1 MEKDGL
7 LTRARSATVES
18 NGTASTAAS
27 DPSGPNMSSR
37 ERIAATMTPAAKKA
51 RAEAKEARANKENRR
66 EEVYTEMTGVESPY
80 RKITEGT
87 SGGKS
92 RRRKHKKSKK
102 TKKHSRRH

>member
-1 MEKDGL
+1 MEKD

-18 NGTASTAAS
+18 NGSQSTAAS
-27 DPSGPNMSSR
+27 DPSGPGMSSR

-51 RAEAKEARANKENRR
+51 REEAKAARANKENRR
-66 EEVYTEMTGVESPY
+66 EEVFTEMTGTENPY
-80 RKITEGT
+80 RKINPGTT

-92 RRRKHKKSKK
+92 RRRKHKKAKK